1 MDVAEDVVLR
11 PGAGNG
17 EKELLA
23 TQISVQIGVCRAMG
37 NEEVDDGNLL
47 FRAGHYAIP
56 QYILVLSAPGA

>member
-37 NEEVDDGNLL
+37 NEEVDTGRDRGCS
-47 FRAGHYAIP
+47 IP
-56 QYILVLSAPGA
+56 